1 MLTNVIYGFINMTYD
16 KIFQHRACPTNKC
29 SAYPYQKIRY
39 HNTGCKRH
47 EKFIR
52 YLQATGISLYSRSS
66 KDWSPYSG
74 TGAQNRIHR
83 QAGTEADPHVAK
95 IFKTIR
101 SLFKR
106 DCNPGFGQF
115 SPQRPTKW
123 QKAGEHSSR
132 FSLNIVLIDYRPRK
146 LHWLTNF

>member
-1 MLTNVIYGFINMTYD
+1 MTNGQ
-16 KIFQHRACPTNKC
+16 IFQQRACAANKC
-29 SAYPYQKIRY
+29 SAFTYQNQRY
-39 HNTGCKRH
+39 HSSGRQCNGRP
-47 EKFIR
+47 IR
-52 YLQATGISLYSRSS
+52 NLQASGLSLYPRSP
-66 KDWSPYSG
+66 KNWSPYSDTG
-74 TGAQNRIHR
+74 TQNRIHR
-83 QAGTEADPHVAK
+83 QAGTEADPQVAK